1 MLLLL
6 LLLLLLLVPW
16 GSRVVL
22 AGFYAA
28 NFIPSRN
35 EKEPTHT
42 HTHTK
47 KQMPN
52 AKGTP
57 TAGRFVVVVVVVV
70 VVGSTRYLGRKSVEG
85 KGSSFLVSLFFFRFG
100 GRERERERERD
111 GCDERCFTTFETRQ
125 KRRRRTSSAFS
136 ETRQHSRLVFLRSSS
151 SSSSFSSSFFFFLLF
166 VFIGTSPSVGRAER
180 NIFMIVPLVVGFF
193 LSHKSDAGP
202 INQSS
207 KLGKPP
213 KKTRYKMKKKTR

>member
-100 GRERERERERD
+100 GREREREREREMGAMND
-111 GCDERCFTTFETRQ
+111 VLRRSKRARKEDAARRVPFRKRGNTRG
-125 KRRRRTSSAFS
+125 SFFFV
-136 ETRQHSRLVFLRSSS
+136 LLLLLLLFLLR
-151 SSSSFSSSFFFFLLF
+151 SSFFFCL
-166 VFIGTSPSVGRAER
+166 
-180 NIFMIVPLVVGFF
+180 F
-193 LSHKSDAGP
+193 LSERAHRSDEP
-202 INQSS
+202 NEIF
-207 KLGKPP
+207 L
-213 KKTRYKMKKKTR
+213 